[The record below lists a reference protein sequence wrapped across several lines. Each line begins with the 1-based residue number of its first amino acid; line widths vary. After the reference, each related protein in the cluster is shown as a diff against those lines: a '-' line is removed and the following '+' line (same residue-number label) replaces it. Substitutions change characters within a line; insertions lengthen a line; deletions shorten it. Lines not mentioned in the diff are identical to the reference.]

1 MQFLILI
8 AQLIAI
14 VAQFVEAN
22 VDTIAWI
29 KVVYPEEQFYLN
41 FEGPLRPDWNAES
54 PCSAGQ
60 TVDVISESFLELI
73 DKVDELYGDGA
84 KIYAP
89 EVQYTNGAWEF
100 GEAPLVGTVSR
111 IICCFFVKN
120 LRPMLKMILP
130 LKCGPLMNQLPG
142 SYQALIFSTVRAME
156 HPSCSP

>member
-54 PCSAGQ
+54 PCRKGGNLS
-60 TVDVISESFLELI
+60 
-73 DKVDELYGDGA
+73 LY
-84 KIYAP
+84 
-89 EVQYTNGAWEF
+89 
-100 GEAPLVGTVSR
+100 S
-111 IICCFFVKN
+111 
-120 LRPMLKMILP
+120 
-130 LKCGPLMNQLPG
+130 
-142 SYQALIFSTVRAME
+142 
-156 HPSCSP
+156 